1 MPGSLIYQLTD
12 TLKRITVPMLRE
24 KSPDRIKNEHIP
36 VKRGEAKKRNIAD
49 KFIYSYGT
57 YENYRDST
65 IVMGKWMKE
74 KYNIRELKE
83 ITPEML
89 TEYYEERIDKVKKE
103 ELSPWTVAA
112 DYSAVTKLNNALK
125 SRNWIQEDIQPS
137 KEGIDFPI
145 RKLEDRQERGPF
157 TEEEFEQV
165 LEEVKEHSPI
175 SAEIMIFVHEVGA
188 RYSGSMQLT
197 ADQVFKGDDKKED
210 EKGKFFVEVIEK
222 GGRERR
228 IEISES
234 YYDYLQEKIKENN
247 ADNIDAPDQEKYVF
261 PEVSNQNINQQI
273 AKACEEL
280 GIENKKLHGIRGLAA
295 MNIFQD
301 LIQMG
306 YSKDK
311 AKDITSKFLGHN
323 SDRSIASY
331 VAEVG
336 LSGLV
341 QIALSM

>member
-24 KSPDRIKNEHIP
+24 KNPDRIKNEHIP
-36 VKRGEAKKRNIAD
+36 VKRGEAKSRGIAD

-65 IVMGKWMKE
+65 IVMGKWMQK

-89 TEYYEERIDKVKKE
+89 TKYYEERIEK
-103 ELSPWTVAA
+103 ELSPWTLAA

-125 SRNWIQEDIQPS
+125 SRNWIQKDIQPS

-145 RKLEDRQERGPF
+145 RKLKNRKERGPF

-165 LEEVKEHSPI
+165 LEEVKEHSPVT
-175 SAEIMIFVHEVGA
+175 AEIMIFVHEVGA

-197 ADQVFKGDDKKED
+197 ADQVFKGDEKIED

-222 GGRERR
+222 GGRERK

-247 ADNIDAPDQEKYVF
+247 ADNLDAPDNEKYVF

-273 AKACEEL
+273 TKACKEL

-295 MNIFQD
+295 MNVFQD

-306 YSKDK
+306 YSKSQ
-311 AKDITSKFLGHN
+311 AKDITSNFLGHN

-341 QIALSM
+341 EIALSM